1 MKAIESKNYVGQYN
15 GGNYKGGS
23 YKGGQQYG
31 GGNHSGGGVS
41 GFFSGILAVAVI
53 VALVLG
59 VANMMGIGKENN
71 SAGSGTGVRPGV
83 YVENSVNN
91 NTQNK
96 EEEEVKVPISTQ
108 YSCQGNYYSV
118 FTQKQNV
125 TDNCGTTYESANV
138 AVVGSLGS
146 AKKLT
151 YKLDGSFTKLKGT
164 IALAEQDK
172 DRINYFRV
180 YVYNDKGDCIY
191 QSADISDKS
200 PDPIQVNCSI
210 SGLEQIT
217 IEMEGV
223 STTCTTVNVI
233 MPEEGFVF
241 SGPSAVVA
249 ANS

>member
-1 MKAIESKNYVGQYN
+1 MKAIESKGYGKQYN
-15 GGNYKGGS
+15 KGYNSGGS
-23 YKGGQQYG
+23 GAVGGFFKGVLTLAVLICLVLMIADRMG
-31 GGNHSGGGVS
+31 GGKEAAQPGN
-41 GFFSGILAVAVI
+41 VI
-53 VALVLG
+53 PNVVVNVPGAYVES
-59 VANMMGIGKENN
+59 NSDGKEV
-71 SAGSGTGVRPGV
+71 AEKDV
-83 YVENSVNN
+83 
-91 NTQNK
+91 
-96 EEEEVKVPISTQ
+96 EEEVRVPISTQ

-118 FTQKQNV
+118 FTQKQDV
-125 TDNCGTTYESANV
+125 TDNCGTTYETANV

-151 YKLDGSFTKLKGT
+151 YKLDGSFTKLRGT

-200 PDPIQVNCSI
+200 PDPIEVNCNI

-223 STTCTTVNVI
+223 STSCSTVSVI
-233 MPEEGFVF
+233 MPDEGFVF
-241 SGPSAVVA
+241 SGLSGVVD
-249 ANS
+249 ANT